1 MSATSKNA
9 ELLLTSLIVS
19 SRGRNLACR
28 CLSGLQRRSH
38 HVIEDIEEDIS
49 FSTLSSFNNN
59 SNSNS
64 NNNNN
69 NNNNKVSSQQC
80 LPSAGT
86 ASSARRTNKGA
97 ALQSTTSTDQE

>member
-59 SNSNS
+59 SSNN

>member
-59 SNSNS
+59 SNSS
-64 NNNNN
+64 NNNN
-69 NNNNKVSSQQC
+69 NNNNKVSC